1 MNKNLVLLMF
11 VFSGYSYCSAFKNT
25 FKKLWGKRISS
36 TYKNLGDFN
45 LFQCF
50 NFCEKNKNCKIFN
63 YNAIRHLCQLSD
75 KSVDYYLY
83 LMTNSDEWDV
93 YIPTMELINLT
104 TEAPNDKQSQQQY
117 HQKQQQ
123 QKQKYQQWKQ

>member
-50 NFCEKNKNCKIFN
+50 NFCEKIKTAKYSTTTLYVIYANSRIN
-63 YNAIRHLCQLSD
+63 QL
-75 KSVDYYLY
+75 
-83 LMTNSDEWDV
+83 T
-93 YIPTMELINLT
+93 IICI
-104 TEAPNDKQSQQQY
+104 
-117 HQKQQQ
+117 
-123 QKQKYQQWKQ
+123 